1 MSITYMKLDYKLS
14 GFDWYNRQMKI
25 KKYFSKLNA
34 LFISVIFVFVITI
47 IIPHFNIP
55 NHAEYNTIKTDFNAL
70 SIPLQLKE
78 YLRTKQGSELN
89 LIYFDG
95 KNLQYHESIDH
106 DLFMQIY
113 LQAMRELAINKNLNP
128 GYYLI
133 SFRDGVHEDF
143 GWPVLAFAS
152 SKHLVEAHKVFLIPD
167 PEAMQ
172 GYESLFKKIDAQID
186 AFPWHKKQAKLF
198 WRGVASGTKYNN
210 TDINGSPRLRF
221 MNHAKDLPFA
231 DVGFTG
237 NPLFFDDQFRAQFET
252 AYPLKDT
259 VPPEASLAYKYLIDV
274 DGISC
279 SFSRM
284 AWILYSN
291 SVLMKHTSD
300 KIQWYYDQLRPYVN
314 FIPIAEDFNNLQ
326 QQYTW
331 AEKHQTETQQI
342 ALQGRE
348 LASKVFAK
356 ENILETFKT
365 ALWEYQGSGTGN

>member
-1 MSITYMKLDYKLS
+1 MNTKAHV
-14 GFDWYNRQMKI
+14 
-25 KKYFSKLNA
+25 SKLLLLYA
-34 LFISVIFVFVITI
+34 SIFVLVFASI
-47 IIPHFNIP
+47 IIVSLLINRD
-55 NHAEYNTIKTDFNAL
+55 NSKYNAIKADFNTL
-70 SIPLQLKE
+70 PIPSMLKE
-78 YLRTKQGSELN
+78 YLRSKQGSELN

-95 KNLQYHESIDH
+95 KTLKYHESIDH

-113 LQAMRELAINKNLNP
+113 LHALIKLATQNNLNP
-128 GYYLI
+128 GYYLL
-133 SFRDGVHEDF
+133 SFRDGVHEEF
-143 GWPVLAFAS
+143 AWPVLAFAS
-152 SKHLVEAHKVFLIPD
+152 SKHLVEARKVFLIPD

-172 GYESLFKKIDAQID
+172 GYENLFAKIDTQID

-221 MNHAKDLPFA
+221 MNHAKDLPFT

-237 NPLFFDDQFRAQFET
+237 NPLFFDDKFRAEFQAT
-252 AYPLKDT
+252 YPLKET

-300 KIQWYYDQLRPYVN
+300 KIQWYYDQLKPYVN
-314 FIPIAEDFNNLQ
+314 FIPIADDFSDLRKQ
-326 QQYTW
+326 FTW
-331 AEKHQTETQQI
+331 AQTHQTEAQQI
-342 ALQGRE
+342 ALKGRE
-348 LASKVFAK
+348 LAKSIFNT
-356 ENILETFKT
+356 ENISDALKT
-365 ALWEYQGSGTGN
+365 AMWEYHDLSAATSFCASGR

>member
-1 MSITYMKLDYKLS
+1 M
-14 GFDWYNRQMKI
+14 QI
-25 KKYFSKLNA
+25 KNHFSKLIL
-34 LFISVIFVFVITI
+34 LFISMIVVFVITFI
-47 IIPHFNIP
+47 MPHFTVGNS
-55 NHAEYNTIKTDFNAL
+55 AAYNAIKTDFNAL
-70 SIPLQLKE
+70 PIPLQLKE

-95 KNLQYHESIDH
+95 KSLKYHESIDH
-106 DLFMQIY
+106 DLYMQIY
-113 LQAMRELAINKNLNP
+113 LQAMREIATQDNLAP

-133 SFRDGVHEDF
+133 SFRDGVHEDL
-143 GWPVLAFAS
+143 GWPVLAFAG
-152 SKHLVEAHKVFLIPD
+152 SKYLVDAHKVFLIPD

-172 GYESLFKKIDAQID
+172 GYESLFKKIDAQINT
-186 AFPWHKKQAKLF
+186 FPWHKKQAKIF

-221 MNHAKDLPFA
+221 MNHAKVLAFA

-237 NPLFFDDQFRAQFET
+237 NPLFFDDQFRAQFEA

-300 KIQWYYDQLRPYVN
+300 KIQWYYDQLKPYVN
-314 FIPIAEDFNNLQ
+314 FIPIAEDFSNLQ

-331 AEKHQTETQQI
+331 AQTHQTEAQQI

-356 ENILETFKT
+356 ENILEAFKT
-365 ALWEYQGSGTGN
+365 ALWEYQNCGTAA